1 MWFKSLIRGNISKV
15 YIILKNKK
23 DCRLSSVV
31 FFTFPATGKL
41 LICRLNKPHMQSR
54 RNFIKKSA
62 IASLAFAVNPLDLM
76 ANELPENNKAVN
88 KPIVL
93 STWNFGL
100 KANEE
105 AWTILGKGGKALDAV
120 EKGVRLVESDPKER
134 SVGYGG
140 RPDRDGR
147 VTLDACIMDENY
159 NIGSVACLEHIKNPI
174 SVARAVME
182 KTPHVM
188 LVGDGALQF
197 ALSQG
202 FRKENLLTPESE
214 KEWKEWLKTSQYKP
228 VANIE
233 NHDTIGMI
241 ALDTQGNLSGA
252 CTTSGMAFKMHGR
265 VGDSPIIGAGLFV
278 DNEVGAATATGHG
291 EEVIRTVGTHLVV
304 ELMRQGRTPQEACKE
319 AVERIVKINQRRNKN
334 LKDIQVGFIAINKKG
349 EYGAYCIQDGFN
361 FAVYDQKGNR
371 LETPEFALK

>member
-1 MWFKSLIRGNISKV
+1 MSG
-15 YIILKNKK
+15 
-23 DCRLSSVV
+23 
-31 FFTFPATGKL
+31 
-41 LICRLNKPHMQSR
+41 R
-54 RNFIKKSA
+54 RKFIKQSLLSA
-62 IASLAFAVNPLDLM
+62 AAVGFANSLSGA
-76 ANELPENNKAVN
+76 EKIIEPEKKRIN

-105 AWTILGKGGKALDAV
+105 AWKILSTNGLSIDAV
-120 EKGVRLVESDPKER
+120 EKGVMLVEADPEER

-147 VTLDACIMDENY
+147 VTLDACIMDHSM
-159 NIGSVACLEHIKNPI
+159 NIGSVACLEHIKHPI

-197 ALSQG
+197 ALTQN
-202 FRKENLLTPESE
+202 FKKENLLTEQSE
-214 KEWKEWLKTSQYKP
+214 LEWKEWLKKSEYKP
-228 VANIE
+228 IVNIE

-241 ALDTQGNLSGA
+241 ALDSHGNLSGA

-278 DNEVGAATATGHG
+278 DNEIGAATATGHG
-291 EEVIRTVGTHLVV
+291 EEVIRIAGCHLVV
-304 ELMRQGRTPQEACKE
+304 ELMRQGLSPEKACKE
-319 AVERIVKINQRRNKN
+319 AVERVYKKQQHRI
-334 LKDIQVGFIAINKKG
+334 KDIQVGFIALNKNG
-349 EYGAYCIQDGFN
+349 EYGSYCLQKGFN
-361 FAVYDQKGNR
+361 YAVMDNLGNK
-371 LETPEFALK
+371 LITGKSKI

>member
-1 MWFKSLIRGNISKV
+1 MN
-15 YIILKNKK
+15 N
-23 DCRLSSVV
+23 
-31 FFTFPATGKL
+31 
-41 LICRLNKPHMQSR
+41 NR
-54 RNFIKKSA
+54 RSFIKKLGIATAALA
-62 IASLAFAVNPLDLM
+62 INPLDLM
-76 ANELPENNKAVN
+76 AAELPEPTVTAVN

-120 EKGVRLVESDPKER
+120 EKGVRLVELDPKER

-147 VTLDACIMDENY
+147 VTLDACIMDDNY
-159 NIGSVACLEHIKNPI
+159 NIGSVACLEHVKNPI

-202 FRKENLLTPESE
+202 FKKENLLTSESE

-228 VANIE
+228 IANIE

-241 ALDTQGNLSGA
+241 ALDAQGNLSGA

-304 ELMRQGRTPQEACKE
+304 ELMRQGRNPQEACKE
-319 AVERIVKINQRRNKN
+319 AVDRIVKITQRRNKN

-349 EYGAYCIQDGFN
+349 EYGSYCIQDGFN